1 MIDPENLHAPY
12 NYDDHPEKDEFQR
25 RGFAK
30 RVVETILAQPLG
42 KCLVVSIV
50 GHWGSGKSTV
60 LNYIHEENSS
70 RKASE
75 GTCQIAPFNPWRF
88 AGEEALLYELME
100 ALVKAIDPNN
110 SVLTEW
116 QKLQDRIARV
126 SSPVGKWLT
135 IPLNWIF
142 PSIGTI
148 LSSAL
153 DSFKAGELRKRMDGI
168 RRQAVEHLKVSRK
181 RVVVLLDDIDR
192 LEADDLMLL
201 LKSIKLIAD
210 LPNTTFVIAMDEK
223 NVCKVIGS
231 RNGYSPKSARK
242 YIEKIVN
249 VRLGLPVIPPSI
261 LAEHTLKLL
270 SETIRRADGFLPSED
285 TSRVRS
291 IFLNLHAPFIKTPRT
306 AKSIQ
311 NAVSFA
317 LGLLGKELNAGDV
330 VLLEATRL
338 LHPKLYLAI
347 QDVIPSIGAS
357 YEYFPEDHRGDNTE
371 KEKRRLLRW
380 KILLKDFEGLNDH
393 QKKPIQDAIRN
404 WFPQFYESSDEE
416 SKQSWELERRICSR
430 SYFWRYFTGAILEDD
445 VRDEEV
451 LSWIQLPHA
460 NQVDSTGQLKQH
472 LERKYARV
480 FLAKLKTFCN
490 AQTQGLERVLNDL
503 AAAGSQLPDTDE
515 GLTGNI
521 KTRSA
526 ESAAR
531 LIELLPQER
540 REKVVLEMLHSSQD
554 LGWSFCLW
562 SNITDEV
569 LDVMSQQKVDEGSKI
584 SRVDLQLAHQ
594 SLARYEAGELPDT
607 NEMIKNMA
615 WAISRNISEQGIKS
629 RLEAL
634 VVKNP
639 AIALQMVITGCGFG
653 HSEQQNEACWIWHDN
668 SCEKIARIISPGLMR
683 QALLQVLPVKREE
696 EPSGNAGH
704 RYQTLSQIGWR
715 VLDTYSST
723 KAG

>member
-1 MIDPENLHAPY
+1 MNGSDNLQAPY
-12 NYDDHPEKDEFQR
+12 SYDEHPEKDEFQR

-50 GHWGSGKSTV
+50 GPWGSGKSAV
-60 LNYIHEENSS
+60 LKYIHEENSS
-70 RKASE
+70 RQASE
-75 GTCQIAPFNPWRF
+75 GTFQIAPFNPWRF

-100 ALVKAIDPNN
+100 ALVKAIDPEN

-116 QKLQDRIARV
+116 QKLQDRIAKF
-126 SSPVGKWLT
+126 SSPFGKWLA
-135 IPLNWIF
+135 IPMNWLF
-142 PSIGTI
+142 PGIGTM

-168 RRQAVEHLKVSRK
+168 RSQAVEHLKVSRK

-210 LPNTTFVIAMDEK
+210 LPNTTFVIAMDEE
-223 NVCKVIGS
+223 NVCQVIGS
-231 RNGYSPKSARK
+231 RNGYSPESARK

-249 VRLGLPVIPPSI
+249 VRLGLPVIPPNI

-270 SETIRRADGFLPSED
+270 SETIRRADGFLTSED
-285 TSRVRS
+285 ASRIRS

-317 LGLLGKELNAGDV
+317 LGLLNKELNAGDV
-330 VLLEATRL
+330 ALLEATRL

-347 QDVIPSIGAS
+347 QEVIPSIGPS
-357 YEYFPEDHRGDNTE
+357 YESFLEDQLGNGDE
-371 KEKRRLLRW
+371 KEKRRLSRW
-380 KILLKDFEGLNDH
+380 EILLKDFEGLNEH

-416 SKQSWELERRICSR
+416 SKQRWELDRRLCSR
-430 SYFWRYFTGAILEDD
+430 SYFWRYFTGAILDDD

-460 NQVDSTGQLKQH
+460 NPVDSSGQLKQH
-472 LERKYARV
+472 LERKYARA

-490 AQTQGLERVLNDL
+490 EQTQELQRVLNDL

-515 GLTGNI
+515 GLTGNL

-562 SNITDEV
+562 SNIRKEFLETI
-569 LDVMSQQKVDEGSKI
+569 SQQKVDEGPRI
-584 SRVDLQLAHQ
+584 SRVHLLLAEQ
-594 SLARYEAGELPDT
+594 SLAKYEAGELPDT
-607 NEMIKNMA
+607 NEMIVNMV
-615 WAISRNISEQGIKS
+615 WAISRNISEEGIKS
-629 RLEAL
+629 QLEAL
-634 VVKNP
+634 VIKNP
-639 AIALQMVITGCGFG
+639 AIGLQMTVTGCGFG
-653 HSEQQNEACWIWHDN
+653 VSEQRNRACWIWYDD
-668 SCEKIARIISPGLMR
+668 SCDRVARVISPEVMKEALMK
-683 QALLQVLPVKREE
+683 VLPARDLTDTSDPED
-696 EPSGNAGH
+696 H
-704 RYQTLSQIGWR
+704 YQTLNQIGWR
-715 VLDTYSST
+715 LLDGYKSS